1 MCISLSTRVKHA
13 AATNKHPQY
22 PSYSMRLLSIS
33 AGKVAPLFGN
43 HHPNYKS
50 VASAIRKKVVSDL
63 STPTPVEITSLGVK
77 GDEQADLSVHGGLEK
92 AIYVYPAEHYAFW
105 NTLLTRETKATVNL
119 QHGAIGENFTIEGL
133 LETEVFVGDRLHI
146 GDLDFVVVKLRE
158 PCFKFNAALAY
169 KGASKAM
176 LQSGFSGWYLRVLKV
191 GALSA
196 GAEITVIPGSK
207 STSIAEQNQKLLSNR
222 NQKDLWE

>member
-1 MCISLSTRVKHA
+1 
-13 AATNKHPQY
+13 
-22 PSYSMRLLSIS
+22 MRLLSIS

-43 HHPNYKS
+43 HHPDYKS

-63 STPTPVEITSLGVK
+63 KNPAPSEITALGVR
-77 GDEQADLSVHGGLEK
+77 GDEQADLSVHGGIEK

-105 NTLLTRETKATVNL
+105 NQLLTRETKRPVDL

-133 LETEVFVGDRLHI
+133 LETEVFVGDKLII
-146 GDLDFVVVKLRE
+146 GELEFAVVKLRE
-158 PCFKFNAALAY
+158 PCFKFNAAVSY

-176 LQSGFSGWYLRVLKV
+176 LQSGFSGWYLRVLKTGV
-191 GALSA
+191 LSA
-196 GAEITVIPGSK
+196 GTAITLIPGSRNI
-207 STSIAEQNQKLLSNR
+207 SIAEQNQKLLNNR